1 MYSGPVDSHDFISA
15 SEPGLVCRRI
25 HIWLIDNDIA
35 LFGRL
40 IDNRADT
47 AVSLADHK
55 LEVLVV
61 LLRNIHRIR
70 IQVFQHRFDTH
81 LFNTVQRQRIYIR
94 LIQFFQYSILN
105 FNPLPQFEAFRLPE
119 RRDEGQCKCSCRRH
133 QFQIFHNPIIFNVN
147 VNVSRRHQASPV
159 Q

>member
-15 SEPGLVCRRI
+15 SQPRLVCRRI

-55 LEVLVV
+55 LEVLIV
-61 LLRNIHRIR
+61 LLRNIHSIR
-70 IQVFQHRFDTH
+70 VQILKHRLDSD
-81 LFNTVQRQRIYIR
+81 LFNPVQRQGIHI
-94 LIQFFQYSILN
+94 
-105 FNPLPQFEAFRLPE
+105 
-119 RRDEGQCKCSCRRH
+119 
-133 QFQIFHNPIIFNVN
+133 
-147 VNVSRRHQASPV
+147 
-159 Q
+159 